1 MRFLSILLIVIAA
14 SCGHDRDTKGE
25 PGAKAAPA
33 KNPDTGHKPCD
44 YMARADAETAI
55 ELKLPGTTEHVPDS
69 CLYSTSEFYGASL
82 TLGDWDSI
90 KKASSTAHP
99 KPVEGVGD
107 EALFIGG
114 GTIYVRKGDRG
125 FLLVI
130 NGPVVDHSADKGLAK
145 ASALAVTIAAKM

>member
-1 MRFLSILLIVIAA
+1 MKSLAILVLLVA
-14 SCGHDRDTKGE
+14 CHDSSSKSE

-33 KNPDTGHKPCD
+33 KSADTGHKPCE

-55 ELKLPGTTEHVPDS
+55 ELKLPGTTERMPGT
-69 CLYSTSEFYGASL
+69 CLYSTPEYYGASL
-82 TLGDWDSI
+82 TLGDWESI

-99 KPVEGVGD
+99 TAVAGVGD

-114 GTIYVRKGDRG
+114 GAIYFRKGDRG

-130 NGPVVDHSADKGLAK
+130 NGPVVDHAADKGLAK